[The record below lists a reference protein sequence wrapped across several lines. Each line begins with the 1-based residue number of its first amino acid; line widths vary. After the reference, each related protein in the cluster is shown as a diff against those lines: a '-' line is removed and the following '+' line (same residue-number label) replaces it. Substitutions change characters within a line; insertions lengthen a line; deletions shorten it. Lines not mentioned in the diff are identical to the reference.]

1 MKWTQHH
8 FYDGFDKNVSSEF
21 NYEGTADDRHA
32 TE

>member
-1 MKWTQHH
+1 MDTAY
-8 FYDGFDKNVSSEF
+8 FYDGFDKNASSEF